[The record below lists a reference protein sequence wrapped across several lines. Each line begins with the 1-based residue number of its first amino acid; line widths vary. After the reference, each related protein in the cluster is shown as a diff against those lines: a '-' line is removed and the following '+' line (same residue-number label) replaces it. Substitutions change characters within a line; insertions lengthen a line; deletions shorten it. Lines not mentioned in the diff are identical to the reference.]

1 MRAGNRTNDR
11 PDEAAPSDMPY
22 IATDPERMTTPAPTQ
37 NAQTGNAEG
46 RQTQNAPAEPE
57 GEPEIVEIEAPPAE
71 NAIASAPD
79 EEDAPEAGWDEEFP
93 PEQDNE
99 YSQLFAGVFDDA
111 DDLDPLDEELLTEEE
126 QAELRRSHW
135 QLLSGLADFAGVIIG
150 TAAILVL
157 MTLLVSLINWLVNDV
172 SQSFIL
178 LQKNL

>member
-1 MRAGNRTNDR
+1 MPTIRQRRVQMNPPAQDMYTEEDRVYTEEDYAVREPEAELPDEWAAEEVYPAAGWTGETYL
-11 PDEAAPSDMPY
+11 PDEAFL
-22 IATDPERMTTPAPTQ
+22 
-37 NAQTGNAEG
+37 
-46 RQTQNAPAEPE
+46 
-57 GEPEIVEIEAPPAE
+57 
-71 NAIASAPD
+71 PD
-79 EEDAPEAGWDEEFP
+79 EEDAPEAGWDEELP

-157 MTLLVSLINWLVNDV
+157 MTLLVSLINWLVNDM

-178 LQKNL
+178 LQKHL